1 VVHIKPRI
9 LDELHEV
16 ADIFLKEE
24 SYKIVGVCM
33 EVHRELGVGFKEAVY
48 KDALELEFKAAEIPF
63 TREKSYT
70 LRYKGKI
77 LPRKYFADFV
87 VFNSIILEVKAT
99 PVIIN
104 PFVYQTINYLKASGI
119 KLGIIANFGN
129 KSLGYKRVVF

>member
-1 VVHIKPRI
+1 MVHSKPRI
-9 LDELHEV
+9 LAELHEV
-16 ADIFLKEE
+16 ADIILKEE
-24 SYKIVGVCM
+24 SYKIVGACM
-33 EVHRELGVGFKEAVY
+33 EVHRELGMGFKEAVY

>member
-1 VVHIKPRI
+1 MVHSKPRI
-9 LDELHEV
+9 LAELHEV
-16 ADIFLKEE
+16 ADIILKEE

-33 EVHRELGVGFKEAVY
+33 EVHRELGMGFKEAVY

-70 LRYKGKI
+70 VRYKGKI

-119 KLGIIANFGN
+119 KLGIIANFGS

>member
-1 VVHIKPRI
+1 MVHIKPRI

-33 EVHRELGVGFKEAVY
+33 EVHRELGMGFKEAVY

-63 TREKSYT
+63 PREKSYT

-119 KLGIIANFGN
+119 KLGIIANFGS